1 MKTVDG
7 RVVAEMGFLFLLLP
21 MYLLVATSDDRA
33 NQEMVCLMLFGFHFD
48 FLHLACSKDCQAN
61 RSPALSGYGATHP
74 GSLASQCLSQQ
85 DGSQLSSCRACT
97 WRLLPFIALHI
108 SVRVIS
114 QQTWGSRRGR
124 QQHCLNISANA
135 AAFSRAFSRAL
146 KPSCQMPTYPGLHC
160 DNTFGNPQNTHIL
173 FTHLFWCSNSPSTLT
188 SCSLN
193 VKLT

>member
-33 NQEMVCLMLFGFHFD
+33 NQETVCLMLFGFHFD

-97 WRLLPFIALHI
+97 
-108 SVRVIS
+108 
-114 QQTWGSRRGR
+114 
-124 QQHCLNISANA
+124 
-135 AAFSRAFSRAL
+135 
-146 KPSCQMPTYPGLHC
+146 
-160 DNTFGNPQNTHIL
+160 
-173 FTHLFWCSNSPSTLT
+173 
-188 SCSLN
+188 
-193 VKLT
+193 